1 DYITAEI
8 AESCHN
14 GGGYVSD
21 VGNGYCYELNNIEE
35 CDYDGGDCCECT
47 CGDESGDLDDFSCT
61 DFACVDPNA
70 PCVDDITDDTFEDC
84 LNFGDGFCN
93 DYNNNEQC
101 GYDGGDCCEC
111 TCVVSTSWS
120 TESGCTEFACIDP
133 MAPCADDDDI
143 TADAV
148 ESCII
153 EYLGDG
159 ICDASNNFEICGYDG
174 GDCCE
179 CTCGYDSTDVL
190 DESNCSNFACVDP
203 TASCFDESITV
214 DMFENCDAELLGDG
228 YCQESNNNEI
238 CDYDFGDCCE
248 YTCGVDSSESLDE
261 FACSSFAC
269 IDPRLATQSPT
280 PAPLSSECFEDPSC
294 EDGAGGQSVDVP
306 GTLESATNQGF
317 IVAGIVTVL
326 NLFYL
331 TCCRK
336 DKGADEVHCYL
347 LLMAYVFSV
356 AEGICVILLV
366 PNSKENFKIGAVF
379 LFGAVAALSGFL
391 LRKAGR
397 HVIFAFVNA
406 VLEGSFAASV
416 LFYFVEQSTRNIFLF
431 GAIAGN
437 EALVG
442 FAIAAR
448 VNSRPNSNED
458 SLETSFEIGV
468 LIGEAV
474 GDVIFPLVATLIQS
488 LFHRDSAWRSD
499 FVFTWWAITGFANTS
514 AICMCLVPP
523 VNRIAFGPKLAL
535 LTQFFFNGSTG
546 VMAFVILTLTEIN
559 IADPP
564 TFDIVWSSV
573 AGTLGVL

>member
-1 DYITAEI
+1 M
-8 AESCHN
+8 
-14 GGGYVSD
+14 
-21 VGNGYCYELNNIEE
+21 
-35 CDYDGGDCCECT
+35 
-47 CGDESGDLDDFSCT
+47 
-61 DFACVDPNA
+61 
-70 PCVDDITDDTFEDC
+70 FEGC
-84 LNFGDGFCN
+84 FNFGDGFCD

-111 TCVVSTSWS
+111 TCVVSTLWS
-120 TESGCTEFACIDP
+120 TESSCTEFACIDP
-133 MAPCADDDDI
+133 RAPCADDDDI

-153 EYLGDG
+153 DYLGDG
-159 ICDASNNFEICGYDG
+159 ICDTSNNIETCGYDS

-190 DESNCSNFACVDP
+190 DGSCSDFACVDP
-203 TASCFDESITV
+203 MASCFDESITV

-248 YTCGVDSSESLDE
+248 STCGVDFSESLDE

-269 IDPRLATQSPT
+269 IDPRFVTQSPT
-280 PAPLSSECFEDPSC
+280 PAPLSSECPGGPSC
-294 EDGAGGQSVDVP
+294 EEGM
-306 GTLESATNQGF
+306 LESATNQGL
-317 IVAGIVTVL
+317 IVAGIVTAL

-336 DKGADEVHCYL
+336 DAGADEVHCYL
-347 LLMAYVFSV
+347 LLMAYVFAV
-356 AEGICVILLV
+356 AEGMCVSLVV
-366 PNSKENFKIGAVF
+366 PNSKENLKIGAVF
-379 LFGAVAALSGFL
+379 LFGAVSALSAFL

-397 HVIFAFVNA
+397 HVTAAIVNA
-406 VLEGSFAASV
+406 GLEGLFATVV
-416 LFYFVEQSTRNIFLF
+416 LLYFVQLSTRNIFLF

-448 VNSRPNSNED
+448 VDSRPNSDE
-458 SLETSFEIGV
+458 SSFETYFEFGLLV
-468 LIGEAV
+468 GEAV

-499 FVFTWWAITGFANTS
+499 FVFTWWSITGFALTS

-523 VNRIAFGPKLAL
+523 VSRVAFGAKLAC
-535 LTQFFFNGSTG
+535 LTQFFFSSSTG
-546 VMAFVILTLTEIN
+546 VMAFVILTLTEVN

-564 TFDIVWSSV
+564 TFDIV
-573 AGTLGVL
+573 